1 MDDVE
6 VFRQPSGV
14 RLLVRQGHGGCARGI
29 LGRRFAT
36 TPAGTVSEWRQSA
49 GLGKIARLIHANS
62 VQDMTVALDSSF
74 AAHVAELRRRADAAL
89 QAGGFDGL
97 VAYSGRPRYTFL
109 DDRPYP
115 FVVNPHF
122 KHWVPV
128 TDAPDCFVVYTP
140 GARPRLCYFQPADY
154 WHRPPQLPG
163 GAWQDEYEIHV
174 VREVAAARSQLGLGR
189 GRLAFV
195 GEWQADFED
204 WGFAAINPQP
214 VIAHLHYARAA
225 KTPYELACM
234 RQASLLAARG
244 HVAARDAFLAGGS
257 EYDAHMAYCA
267 AAGVR
272 EEELPYGNIVA
283 FNEGGAVLHYQHLER
298 QRGGPRRSFL
308 IDAGAQVRGY
318 ASDITRTWSGGDAEF
333 TALVSAMD
341 ALQQRLCAGIVA
353 GRDYREVHLEAHREI
368 GALLHSAGV
377 IRCDAATAVAEHVT
391 SVFFPH
397 GIGHLLGL
405 QVHDVAG
412 LAADATGTREVPRPD
427 GHPFLRLTRRLEP
440 GFVVTVEPGIYFIDL
455 LLDGARADG
464 RGRHID
470 WAVVERLKPFG
481 GIRIED
487 DVACTG
493 GTPENLTRDAFAA
506 VG

>member
-1 MDDVE
+1 M
-6 VFRQPSGV
+6 
-14 RLLVRQGHGGCARGI
+14 
-29 LGRRFAT
+29 
-36 TPAGTVSEWRQSA
+36 
-49 GLGKIARLIHANS
+49 GKIARPIHADPVHN
-62 VQDMTVALDSSF
+62 MTVDLDSLF
-74 AAHVAELRRRADAAL
+74 AAHVEELRRRADDAL
-89 QAGGFDGL
+89 HAGGFDGL
-97 VAYSGRPRYTFL
+97 VAYSGRARYTFL

-128 TDAPDCFVVYTP
+128 TDAPDCFVVHVP
-140 GARPRLCYFQPADY
+140 GARPRLVYFQPADY
-154 WHRPPQLPG
+154 WHRPPQLPD
-163 GAWQDEYEIHV
+163 GAWQRAYEIHV
-174 VREVAAARSQLGLGR
+174 VREVAAARALLGLGR
-189 GRLAFV
+189 GRFAFI
-195 GEWQADFED
+195 GEWQPEFDD
-204 WGFAAINPQP
+204 WGFAAVNPP
-214 VIAHLHYARAA
+214 AVIACLHYARAA

-244 HVAARDAFLAGGS
+244 HVAARDAFLGGGS

-298 QRGGPRRSFL
+298 GRGGPRRSFL

-318 ASDITRTWSGGDAEF
+318 ASDITRTWSGGDAGF
-333 TALVSAMD
+333 TDLVSAMD

-353 GRDYREVHLEAHREI
+353 GRDYRDVHLAAHREI
-368 GALLHSAGV
+368 GALLHSAGIV
-377 IRCDAATAVAEHVT
+377 RCDVETAVAERVT

-412 LAADATGTREVPRPD
+412 LAADATGTREIPRPD
-427 GHPFLRLTRRLEP
+427 GHPYLRLTRTLAP

-455 LLDGARADG
+455 LLDEARADG

-470 WAVVERLKPFG
+470 WKAVERFRPFG

-487 DVACTG
+487 DVACTDG
-493 GTPENLTRDAFAA
+493 APENLTRAAFAA
-506 VG
+506 LE